1 MESPKATAISAAECR
16 RSVAETLRAPRSLDT
31 LLLGWP
37 FPDRALER
45 IRQSLPGVDVVLA
58 TESELIEKI
67 PNADAAVSWQLSDG
81 ELDAAIR
88 LGWFQSIGAGVERL
102 QLEKFRDRGVI
113 VTNTSG
119 MHASNI
125 AEHVLAMMLAFA
137 RRLPRVIRAQERAEW
152 IDDFRGE
159 IFELGGQTLH
169 VVGYGEIGRRLAH
182 NARALGMR
190 VTATRRQPGTLGD
203 GIADDIS
210 GIDRLTE
217 HIAVADHVAICLP
230 QTSSTVGLF
239 DAAMIGHMKQGAYIY
254 NIGRGPI
261 IDSNAMIGALTSG
274 HLAGAGLDVTDP
286 EPLPADSPL
295 WQMPNVIITAHTAGS
310 TPHFISR
317 LTDIV
322 IDNARRYRDGEP
334 LRNVVDVEQGY

>member
-1 MESPKATAISAAECR
+1 VADFSASPRLLE
-16 RSVAETLRAPRSLDT
+16 T
-31 LLLGWP
+31 LLLRWS
-37 FPDRALER
+37 FPDQAVER
-45 IRQSLPGVDVVLA
+45 MRQSLRGIQIVLA
-58 TESELIEKI
+58 SESELTELI
-67 PNADAAVSWQLSDG
+67 PSADAVVSWQLSDV
-81 ELDAAIR
+81 ELDAAMR

-102 QLEKFRDRGVI
+102 QLGRFRDRGVI

-119 MHASNI
+119 MHATNI
-125 AEHVLAMMLAFA
+125 AEHLLAMMLAFA

-152 IDDFRGE
+152 DDDFRGE
-159 IFELGGQTLH
+159 IFELRGQTLH

-190 VTATRRQPGTLGD
+190 VTATRRQPGQISD
-203 GIADDIS
+203 GVADEI
-210 GIDRLTE
+210 GGMDRLTE
-217 HIAVADHVAICLP
+217 HISAADHVAICLP
-230 QTSSTVGLF
+230 QTSATVRLF
-239 DAAMIGHMKQGAYIY
+239 DAATIGRMKRGAYIY

-261 IDSNAMIGALTSG
+261 IETNAMIDALASG

-310 TPHFISR
+310 TPHFVER

-322 IDNARRYRDGEP
+322 IENARRYRAGEP
-334 LRNVVDVEQGY
+334 LRNVVDFDQGY